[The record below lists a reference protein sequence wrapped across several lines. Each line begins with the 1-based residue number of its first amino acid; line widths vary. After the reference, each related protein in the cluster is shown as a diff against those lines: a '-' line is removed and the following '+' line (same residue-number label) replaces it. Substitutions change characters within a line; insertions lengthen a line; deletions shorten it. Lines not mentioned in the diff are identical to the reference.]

1 MSNNIEDHIYNLVK
15 YFLKASIFIAFS
27 FVCVLG
33 VGCACG
39 SSSCRCHSIRS
50 PDVLG
55 GDGIRVFCQCTMDSA
70 PEPSPQATAK
80 QP

>member
-1 MSNNIEDHIYNLVK
+1 MSNNTDYIYNLVK
-15 YFLKASIFIAFS
+15 YFLRASIFIAFS

-39 SSSCRCHSIRS
+39 SNPCRCHSIRP

-55 GDGIRVFCQCTMDSA
+55 GDGIRVFRQCTMDSA